1 MKDDTREK
9 RWRGLTP
16 RFLPRSLP
24 RWALLACIAVVVVSL
39 GVALIPRS
47 PKAPGEPPFSV
58 RARAAALSETLRLR
72 AAGEQLGNSAS
83 GAGQSSLSRT
93 VTLLTSQARALLAP
107 GQSALITPSV
117 QSTRSSQSTPSPTGD
132 PSSAAAPLPDTAAG
146 LAAAL
151 AGSGSERIADAAV
164 ADGGMARLLAA
175 VGTAQLL
182 QASSLAAASGA
193 PAPPQADPAPP
204 QLTGAC
210 PSPSAPASAS
220 PARTSAADGGPVIEA
235 TIQAA
240 LEAAVRTELQSIYGY
255 QLALTRLGGDA
266 AKSAAEQ
273 LARHEALVSG
283 AESLSRSHCV
293 SPPPREAGYALAPSF
308 LASPAAGLAGLE
320 TAALPVYADLVALSE
335 GETRQWALSAFVG
348 AARRAVLWGAEPGPV
363 PGLAADPDAFP
374 TLPELPPSSSPVR
387 SQAG

>member
-16 RFLPRSLP
+16 RFLPRF
-24 RWALLACIAVVVVSL
+24 ALLACIAVVVVSL

-47 PKAPGEPPFSV
+47 PKAPGEPPFSE

-83 GAGQSSLSRT
+83 GAGQSSLSQT

-107 GQSALITPSV
+107 QSALITPSV
-117 QSTRSSQSTPSPTGD
+117 QSNPSLQSNPSATGD
-132 PSSAAAPLPDTAAG
+132 PSSPAPPLPDTAAG

-151 AGSGSERIADAAV
+151 AGSGSERIGDAAV

-193 PAPPQADPAPP
+193 PAPLQADPAPP
-204 QLTGAC
+204 QLSGAC
-210 PSPSAPASAS
+210 PGPSASAS
-220 PARTSAADGGPVIEA
+220 PAGTSAGDGGPTIE
-235 TIQAA
+235 AA

-283 AESLSRSHCV
+283 AESLSRGHCV

-335 GETRQWALSAFVG
+335 GETRQWALSALVG

-374 TLPELPPSSSPVR
+374 PLPTLPPSSSPGR